1 MAGEPP
7 KSAADKPAESA
18 ASPWIIGEPI
28 RYANLTVFPISSR
41 TPRTQNRF
49 ITLDEGLKA
58 GTVTVVEL
66 GAQIAANEPN
76 AAGNAAPN
84 ANPAVQ
90 PAAQPPAQRA
100 TNSAQQ
106 QTVEQQSLAES
117 SADVNQLALLNR
129 SGKPLYLM
137 PGEIIVGGRQDRT
150 IAQEYVIPPG
160 NKPVTIEVFCVEHGR
175 WAGRGAM
182 ETTTLVNG
190 ANASPTLAQTNGFG
204 QGPTA
209 SPRSP
214 AAQPVAG
221 STALLQEGKFIGSV
235 GNVNKAARI
244 AVQHDKDQQKVWDRV
259 AEVNAK
265 NSVKT
270 QSGDFAGNYVEKE
283 AVERLE
289 PFIKALNKQV
299 AGSAN
304 VIGVAVAIDGK
315 MDTVDV
321 FESTPL
327 FRQLWPK
334 LLKSYA
340 LDAVNAAEDVA
351 EQKPSQKSAKKPDV
365 VCSVADA
372 RKFLTE
378 AMSAQKEQST
388 TNGAVTVTTQSTEHI
403 VSFSAQ
409 DSSRNRG
416 SAGSVGGGGFGG
428 NGSIHFFGGAF

>member
-1 MAGEPP
+1 M
-7 KSAADKPAESA
+7 
-18 ASPWIIGEPI
+18 
-28 RYANLTVFPISSR
+28 
-41 TPRTQNRF
+41 
-49 ITLDEGLKA
+49 
-58 GTVTVVEL
+58 
-66 GAQIAANEPN
+66 
-76 AAGNAAPN
+76 
-84 ANPAVQ
+84 
-90 PAAQPPAQRA
+90 
-100 TNSAQQ
+100 
-106 QTVEQQSLAES
+106 
-117 SADVNQLALLNR
+117 
-129 SGKPLYLM
+129 
-137 PGEIIVGGRQDRT
+137 
-150 IAQEYVIPPG
+150 
-160 NKPVTIEVFCVEHGR
+160 
-175 WAGRGAM
+175 
-182 ETTTLVNG
+182 
-190 ANASPTLAQTNGFG
+190 QTNGFG

-209 SPRSP
+209 GSRNP

-235 GNVNKAARI
+235 GNVNKTARF
-244 AVQHDKDQQKVWDRV
+244 AVQHDKDQQKVWDKV

-265 NSVKT
+265 NSVKA

-289 PFIKALNKQV
+289 PYLKALNQRV

-304 VIGVAVAIDGK
+304 VVGVAVAIDGK

-351 EQKPSQKSAKKPDV
+351 EQKAGEKSAKKPDA
-365 VCSVADA
+365 VCSVEDA

-378 AMSAQKEQST
+378 AMSAQKKQST

-409 DSSRNRG
+409 DSSRNRD
-416 SAGSVGGGGFGG
+416 SAGNTGGGLGG